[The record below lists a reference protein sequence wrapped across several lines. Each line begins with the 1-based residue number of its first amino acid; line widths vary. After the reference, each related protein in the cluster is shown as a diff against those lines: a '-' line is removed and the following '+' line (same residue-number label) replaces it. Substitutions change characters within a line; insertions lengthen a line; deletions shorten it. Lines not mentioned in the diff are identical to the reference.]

1 MQITVDKLE
10 VLNDVKR
17 EVEYSGAKDGDYD
30 HMRIIDADDELLRR
44 WMSDALK
51 SIENELRELR
61 KDSVMAGNTWYMN
74 TTHNNNMD
82 GWASVSAQ
90 SYVEAKVLVE
100 WFMKVNVM
108 ALVEYYNARAES
120 HMAELKKLAY
130 HRTIS

>member
-1 MQITVDKLE
+1 
-10 VLNDVKR
+10 
-17 EVEYSGAKDGDYD
+17 
-30 HMRIIDADDELLRR
+30 
-44 WMSDALK
+44 MSDALK

-108 ALVEYYNARAES
+108 ALVEYYNARAEA

-130 HRTIS
+130 HRIIS